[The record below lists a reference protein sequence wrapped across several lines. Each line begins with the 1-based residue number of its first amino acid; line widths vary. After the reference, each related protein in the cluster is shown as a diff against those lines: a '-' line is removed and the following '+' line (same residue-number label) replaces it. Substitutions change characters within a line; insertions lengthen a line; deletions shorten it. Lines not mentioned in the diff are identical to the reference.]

1 MDQLSALTVLG
12 LVFAAANIISMKTR
26 ARVSM
31 MFICSCIFLVLF
43 WNGLPRTIFD
53 DTKLM
58 PATMTFITLL
68 MVQMGS
74 MMDADKLKE

>member
-31 MFICSCIFLVLF
+31 MFICSSEWPESPVPSSL
-43 WNGLPRTIFD
+43 
-53 DTKLM
+53 
-58 PATMTFITLL
+58 
-68 MVQMGS
+68 
-74 MMDADKLKE
+74 